1 MKPFE
6 DLSTW
11 LSHLETLH
19 PKTIDLGLTRITS
32 VADRLGVRQ
41 DKPMTITVAGTN
53 GKGTTVATL
62 QHLLK
67 QQGVSV
73 GTYTSPHLIA
83 FNERI
88 AIGGVP
94 ASDARILAAF
104 AEIEAARGDITL
116 SYFEFA
122 TLAALLIFKQEA
134 VDWQILEVGLG
145 GRLDA
150 VNCVDTDL
158 AIVTSI
164 GLDHTEWLGD
174 TREEI
179 APEKAGIARRDKPA
193 IVAELQPPPTLQPA
207 LDAIGAES
215 YTLGRDWQLAG
226 WRLTLPGGRVID
238 LPPSHSLQGS
248 NMAAAV
254 VALDLLGL
262 GSSQEEIYLAL
273 REFSVAG
280 RQFRSSHK
288 DREWWLD
295 VSHNRESV
303 SALIEALAVNPCSGA
318 THLLF
323 GAMADKPLR
332 DMIAS
337 ASTVGSVWHL
347 PDNKAGERPA
357 SPASLAELINVV
369 DPLATTR
376 IYESPEGAY
385 EGVLGLT
392 EQGDRIVVFGS
403 FVTIGEQMKLM
414 QKHGSSG
421 V

>member
-1 MKPFE
+1 MRPFE
-6 DLSTW
+6 DLSAW

-19 PKTIDLGLTRITS
+19 PKTIDLGLARITS

-53 GKGTTVATL
+53 GKGSTVATL

-67 QQGVSV
+67 RQGVLV

-88 AIGGVP
+88 VIGGEP

-122 TLAALLIFKQEA
+122 TLAALLIFTQES

-150 VNCVDTDL
+150 VNCIDTDL

-193 IVAELQPPPTLQPA
+193 IVAELQPPPTLQAA
-207 LDAIGAES
+207 LDAVGADS
-215 YTLGRDWQLAG
+215 YALGRDWQLSD
-226 WRLTLPGGRVID
+226 WRLTLPSGHIID
-238 LPPSHSLQGS
+238 LPPSHSLQSS

-254 VALDLLGL
+254 VALDVLGL
-262 GSSQEEIYLAL
+262 GPSQQEVYSAL
-273 REFSVAG
+273 GDFSVPG

-288 DREWWLD
+288 GREWWLD

-303 SALIEALAVNPCSGA
+303 SALIEALVVNPCGGA
-318 THLLF
+318 THFIF
-323 GAMADKPLR
+323 GAMADKPLH
-332 DMIAS
+332 DMIAKAS
-337 ASTVGSVWHL
+337 AASSVWHL
-347 PDNKAGERPA
+347 PDNSAGERAA
-357 SPASLAELINVV
+357 SPVSLAGLINAV
-369 DPLATTR
+369 DPLATTLL
-376 IYESPEGAY
+376 YESPEKAY